1 MSTGTLPHCLY
12 GRVMRN
18 VNKNDCSKSLREWSY
33 SMMNLTMF
41 PNFLGFIL
49 LVCYRGDINLP
60 KTVEKPSVAICFV
73 NGPF

>member
-18 VNKNDCSKSLREWSY
+18 VNKNHSESFY
-33 SMMNLTMF
+33 SMANLTMF

-49 LVCYRGDINLP
+49 LVCYRGDINRP
-60 KTVEKPSVAICFV
+60 KTVGKPSVAICFV
-73 NGPF
+73 NAPF

>member
-1 MSTGTLPHCLY
+1 
-12 GRVMRN
+12 MRN
-18 VNKNDCSKSLREWSY
+18 KTTARKASEWSY
-33 SMMNLTMF
+33 SMANLTMF

-60 KTVEKPSVAICFV
+60 ETVEKPSVAICFV